1 VTLEN
6 NVPIETISKLLG
18 HTKIT
23 TTMIYAKVVQ
33 TKIGQDMLALQA
45 KLDKGSKIT
54 STIN

>member
-1 VTLEN
+1 
-6 NVPIETISKLLG
+6 
-18 HTKIT
+18 
-23 TTMIYAKVVQ
+23 MIYAKVVQ